1 MDKDNFLK
9 ELKYQ
14 LRYLTKEALEEELKN
29 NHDYNSP
36 PEDIANN
43 IYQKRGLNIKVAR
56 KSSFLDSVA
65 TIIEAFKDKKN
76 ISNLLGFFLYVFLLI
91 ILIKIPF
98 SLIRDMISTIFNV
111 FFSNEII
118 STIWDLT
125 FELLYAI
132 TAILIFIK
140 FIKNKAQEYEKAD
153 VNVNIKT

>member
-29 NHDYNSP
+29 NQDYNSP

-56 KSSFLDSVA
+56 KSSFLDSIA

-118 STIWDLT
+118 STIWVLT

-140 FIKNKAQEYEKAD
+140 FIKNKAQEYEKAG
-153 VNVNIKT
+153 K

>member
-29 NHDYNSP
+29 NQDYNSP